1 MKKWI
6 ITQTL
11 KKILG
16 SRKAIYTIAA
26 ILITVLSDT
35 FGLDAETSQTLV
47 YSIMALVLGQ
57 SVADIKL
64 NSK

>member
-6 ITQTL
+6 IVQTL

-16 SRKAIYTIAA
+16 SKKAIYTIAA
-26 ILITVLSDT
+26 ILITLLSDT
-35 FGLDAETSQTLV
+35 MGMDVETARTLV

-57 SVADIKL
+57 SVADITA

>member
-6 ITQTL
+6 IVQTF
-11 KKILG
+11 KKII
-16 SRKAIYTIAA
+16 SSKKAIYTIAA
-26 ILITVLSDT
+26 ILITLLSDT
-35 FGLDAETSQTLV
+35 FGLDAESVQTLV

-57 SVADIKL
+57 SVADIRI

>member
-11 KKILG
+11 KSMFG
-16 SRKAIYTIAA
+16 SKKFLYTIAA
-26 ILITVLSDT
+26 ILIKLLSDNLGVDPDT
-35 FGLDAETSQTLV
+35 AQSLV

-57 SVADIKL
+57 GIADINK
-64 NSK
+64 K